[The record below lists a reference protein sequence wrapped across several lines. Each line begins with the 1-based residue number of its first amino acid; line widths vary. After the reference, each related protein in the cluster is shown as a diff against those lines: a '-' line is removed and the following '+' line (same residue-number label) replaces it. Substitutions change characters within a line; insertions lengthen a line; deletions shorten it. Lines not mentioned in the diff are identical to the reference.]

1 LGKNRKILVIGL
13 DGATFYILDK
23 MIDSGLMPNL
33 AKIITNGVRGEL
45 TSIITTNSAAAW
57 ISIMTGTGPGKHSIF
72 EFRSCSPNN
81 LYHKTIVSSR
91 SIKRPT
97 LLQILS
103 YKGKTVGSLNVPVT
117 YPPPAINGFIVSGM
131 LTPSITHPATY
142 PKNLYSELI
151 DAIGE
156 YIIDTPYIFYENRI
170 EAFIEDLQAMM
181 LKRTEAIMYLW
192 QRYKPDFQIAVIA
205 ALDRLQH
212 CLWRYI
218 DTEHP
223 RYNPK
228 ASKRHANHINQFFSN
243 LDLCLKKVLQ
253 VIDNNT
259 TLFIISDHGFQACDL
274 QFSINE
280 WLANVG
286 LLNYSSGRK
295 SALIKYLKSLDSP
308 VFWKLRRWYRRSAL
322 GQFKMLSSTKEIN
335 WHNTKAYCPFDNQQA
350 ISINLSGREKHG
362 IIKPG
367 KEYKLLL
374 NLLKEM
380 LHELKDPKTGAKVAK
395 QVFLREE
402 YFTGPFMELAPDLI
416 MVPNVNFKISPP
428 HRKGMLFKPTGWISG
443 EHSLEGIFIAYG
455 NGIKSG
461 TIIDDAAI
469 VDIAPTILHL
479 MEYNQAIDMDG
490 KVLHKIFASSS

>member
-1 LGKNRKILVIGL
+1 MEKNRKILVIGL

-23 MIDSGLMPNL
+23 MIDNGLMPNL
-33 AKIITNGVRGEL
+33 AKIINNGVRGEL

-57 ISIMTGTGPGKHSIF
+57 TSIMTGTNPGKHGIF
-72 EFRSCSPNN
+72 EFRSRSYND
-81 LYHKTIVSSR
+81 LYHKTVVSSR

-103 YKGKTVGSLNVPVT
+103 HNGKTVGSVNIPVT
-117 YPPPAINGFIVSGM
+117 YPPTPINGFIVSGM

-151 DAIGE
+151 DTIGE

-170 EAFIEDLQAMM
+170 EPFIAALQTMM
-181 LKRTEAIMYLW
+181 MKRTEAIIYLW

-205 ALDRLQH
+205 APDRLQH

-223 RYNPK
+223 RYNPTE
-228 ASKRHANHINQFFSN
+228 SKRYADLINHFFYN
-243 LDLCLKKVLQ
+243 LDLCLEKILQ
-253 VIDNNT
+253 LVDRNT
-259 TLFIISDHGFQACDL
+259 TLFIISDHGFQACDI
-274 QFSINE
+274 QFSMNE
-280 WLANVG
+280 WLDIVG
-286 LLNYSSGRK
+286 LLNYSSGRS

-308 VFWKLRRWYRRSAL
+308 LLWKLRRWYRRSAL
-322 GQFKMLSSTKEIN
+322 GQFKILSSTKEID

-350 ISINLSGREKHG
+350 ISVNLIGREKNG

-367 KEYKLLL
+367 KEYKQLL

-380 LHELKDPKTGAKVAK
+380 LSELKEPKTGAKVAK
-395 QVFLREE
+395 QVFLKEE

-416 MVPNVNFKISPP
+416 MLPNVNFKIGPSP
-428 HRKGMLFKPTGWISG
+428 HKGMLFKSTGWVTG
-443 EHSLEGIFIAYG
+443 EHSLEGILIAYG
-455 NGIKSG
+455 NSIKSG
-461 TIIDDAAI
+461 VTIDNAGII
-469 VDIAPTILHL
+469 DIAPTILHL
-479 MEYNQAIDMDG
+479 MECNQTKDMDG
-490 KVLHKIFASSS
+490 KVLHNIFASSS